1 MYAEPVAEHV
11 IALTLASFRHLHTM
25 IPATS
30 WPAQEGRNLL
40 GANIVIIGAGG
51 ITEALLH
58 LLEPWGTHVSI
69 VRRSEVPMAGV
80 DRTVSQ
86 SNTAAVSDVLST
98 ADVVVVA
105 AALTPETT
113 GMVDAAFLD
122 AMNSNAWLVN
132 VGRGAHVD
140 QDALLTALRSGTI
153 AGAAVDVTTPEPLP
167 EGHPLWA
174 QRNCIIT
181 PHVAN
186 TPEMGLPLIANRVRL
201 NVAQWIAGGEL
212 AGLVDVEAGY

>member
-1 MYAEPVAEHV
+1 
-11 IALTLASFRHLHTM
+11 
-25 IPATS
+25 
-30 WPAQEGRNLL
+30 
-40 GANIVIIGAGG
+40 
-51 ITEALLH
+51 
-58 LLEPWGTHVSI
+58 
-69 VRRSEVPMAGV
+69 MAGV

-98 ADVVVVA
+98 VDVVVVA